1 MSKKS
6 KIACIAI
13 ISAIALYTLAFAVC
27 NQVFI
32 KNVFDEVYYSE
43 MHPVFLKFTGTSP
56 RNLRGIISLND
67 RFSVDDGRGA
77 SYSTRGESDTQY
89 FLRVSDSH
97 MLGDFYLSI
106 EVKETD
112 YSIDYCYCYYISEK
126 KVKCY
131 MVPYTYTSSGK
142 EVDREDD
149 IDAFFEE
156 TGLSEGYIRT
166 HQQLELDKF
175 LDIWIEKNEGLSRFS
190 SDDLGD
196 FTVENVG
203 LRRFM
208 ATG

>member
-1 MSKKS
+1 MSRKK
-6 KIACIAI
+6 KIVLLLLIAVYFL
-13 ISAIALYTLAFAVC
+13 SLVLC
-27 NQVFI
+27 NLIFI
-32 KNVFDEVYYSE
+32 RNPFDEIYYSE
-43 MHPVFLKFTGTSP
+43 MHPFLFRFTPTT
-56 RNLRGIISLND
+56 LRKLSSLFLSNG
-67 RFSVDDGRGA
+67 RFSVDDGRGI

-131 MVPYTYTSSGK
+131 MVPYSYTISGK

-190 SDDLGD
+190 SDDLSD